1 LEEILKVT
9 TVNETTD
16 NNNTL
21 TDGELRVLSSSLETV
36 ADVLANSSG
45 IINENITDV

>member
-1 LEEILKVT
+1 LEDILKVT
-9 TVNETTD
+9 AVNETTD

-21 TDGELRVLSSSLETV
+21 TDGELSVLSSSLETV
-36 ADVLANSSG
+36 ANVLATSSG